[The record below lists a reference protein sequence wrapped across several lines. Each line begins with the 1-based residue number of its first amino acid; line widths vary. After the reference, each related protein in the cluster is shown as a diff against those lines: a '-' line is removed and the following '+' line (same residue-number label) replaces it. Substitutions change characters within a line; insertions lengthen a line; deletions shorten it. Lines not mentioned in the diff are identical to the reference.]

1 MPEPL
6 RSEDT
11 DLTRLIARI
20 QQQHGGAARIVYHDT
35 VRKGGV
41 LGFFTQELHRVAYLV
56 DEPAGAAAEVSAG
69 HATPSS
75 IEPAPAWQSVDELLD
90 QADAADGPAA
100 GIALGTEQVDEFA
113 QILRET
119 FNSAPASTEETATPS
134 AVAAFD
140 PLPDLRP
147 VNLASVTRIGGG
159 RESSVFQTVE
169 DALSELPPSPDAPS
183 RAGEVL
189 ALVGPLTAALST
201 ATSLTNRLHLPPSNV
216 RFAGLAT
223 HPVGQLM
230 TTGTPPSVDT
240 PAEARRLRNELC
252 SSPTPSVVVIP
263 TDATE
268 QCGRDPWVHD
278 IVAGLAPTAVWVL
291 VDATTK
297 AEDNH
302 RLLSE
307 LPAADALVIHSMQAT
322 VNPQTVRELG
332 VPIALIDGRKPD
344 SYAASSMLL
353 GALRSVSAGRDSMTG
368 HAVRQAR

>member
-41 LGFFTQELHRVAYLV
+41 LGFFTQEVHRVAYLLE
-56 DEPAGAAAEVSAG
+56 EPAEAAAVVPVEHAMPSA
-69 HATPSS
+69 
-75 IEPAPAWQSVDELLD
+75 IEPAPAWQSVDDLLD
-90 QADAADGPAA
+90 QADASDGPAV
-100 GIALGTEQVDEFA
+100 GMTLGTEQLDEFA
-113 QILRET
+113 QLLRET
-119 FNSAPASTEETATPS
+119 FSSVPAATDETATAGSTP
-134 AVAAFD
+134 AFD
-140 PLPDLRP
+140 PRP
-147 VNLASVTRIGGG
+147 EPPALNLASVTRIGGAAG
-159 RESSVFQTVE
+159 RESSAFQAVQ

-183 RAGEVL
+183 GAGEVL
-189 ALVGPLTAALST
+189 VLIGPLTAALST
-201 ATSLTNRLHLPPSNV
+201 ATSLTSRLHLPARNV
-216 RFAGLAT
+216 RVAGLAT
-223 HPVGQLM
+223 HPVGQLL
-230 TTGTPPSVDT
+230 TAGAPPSVAT
-240 PAEARRLRNELC
+240 PAEARRLHNELC

-268 QCGRDPWVHD
+268 RCGRDPWLHD
-278 IVAGLAPTAVWVL
+278 IVAALAPTAVWLL

-297 AEDNH
+297 TEDNH

-322 VNPQTVRELG
+322 VNPQTVRDLG
-332 VPIALIDGRKPD
+332 LPIALIDGRKPD

-353 GALRSVSAGRDSMTG
+353 GALRSVSGGRVT
-368 HAVRQAR
+368 A